1 MFYINRQLLRKREVF
16 LLRILPTLIV
26 FSAFTA
32 LTMLSWV
39 TAKNNLLQEQQRL
52 LDQNNVNAAAY
63 IRQQLGTYQDVM
75 RGAVGLFNASD
86 SVTREEWN
94 TYFQVYDIT
103 KNYPG
108 LQSVGYVQIV
118 PRNNLTR
125 FESAMAT
132 QGYDTFAIHPESD
145 APLSAV
151 ISYLEPH
158 NPASTV
164 VGYDMYTDST
174 RRQALE
180 EARDSGSIVL
190 TDLITLVNDV
200 SKADKQPGFLMY
212 VPIYKDGLIH
222 RTIAERQANI
232 LGYTYAP
239 FRTYDLINK
248 ILLEKNPSYALI
260 IENITQQGREK
271 VYESENYAAITGMA
285 NHISSRTVI
294 ELPSASWEITGA
306 ASTDI
311 VSRPFRL
318 RPPSVLW
325 GGLVFSV
332 MVAAFIYMLLT
343 SRAHALAEKEERN
356 IQEAKDELL
365 ALASHQLRTPATGV
379 KQYVGMLREG
389 FAGTLTPLQ
398 HTLLD
403 KAYDS
408 NERQLSTI
416 NEMLFVARA
425 DAGHLKMSQERLD
438 INALVREKVEEQKT
452 AIKARKQKLEVRI
465 PKHPLYIVA
474 SRQYIGMVIENIISN
489 ATKYTRSKGTIIVS
503 VRKQKDNVVIRV
515 KDTGVGIA
523 AKDINLLFKKF
534 SRIPNDLTDEVV
546 GSGIGL
552 YLSKKLVE
560 SHDGKMQFDSV
571 EGKGSTVSIYLA
583 RVD

>member
-1 MFYINRQLLRKREVF
+1 MFYINRQLLRRREVF
-16 LLRILPTLIV
+16 LLRVLPTLIV

-39 TAKNNLLQEQQRL
+39 TAKNNLVQEQQRL
-52 LDQNNVNAAAY
+52 LDQNNMNAAAY

-108 LQSVGYVQIV
+108 LQSVGYLQVLPKANHTQYEVMMAQQGYQGFKIH
-118 PRNNLTR
+118 PKS
-125 FESAMAT
+125 ESAV
-132 QGYDTFAIHPESD
+132 
-145 APLSAV
+145 SAV
-151 ISYLEPH
+151 VSYIEPH
-158 NPASTV
+158 NPNSTV
-164 VGYDMYTDST
+164 VGYDMYTDPT

-180 EARDSGSIVL
+180 EARDTGQLVL

-200 SKADKQPGFLMY
+200 SRENRQPGFLMY
-212 VPIYKDGLIH
+212 IPIYKNGIVH
-222 RTIAERQANI
+222 NTIAERQADI
-232 LGYTYAP
+232 TGYVYAP

-260 IENITQQGREK
+260 IENVTPQGREK
-271 VYESENYAAITGMA
+271 VYESENLATIKSAASS
-285 NHISSRTVI
+285 ISSHAVI
-294 ELPSASWEITGA
+294 ELPSASWEITGF
-306 ASTDI
+306 ASTGI
-311 VSRPFRL
+311 VSRPFRI

-325 GGLVFSV
+325 GGLVFSI

-343 SRAHALAEKEERN
+343 SRAHALSEKEERN

-425 DAGHLKMSQERLD
+425 DAGHLKMTQERLD
-438 INALVREKVEEQKT
+438 INALVKDKVEEQKNALKT
-452 AIKARKQKLEVRI
+452 RKQKLEVKI
-465 PKHPLYIVA
+465 PKKPLFIIA

-489 ATKYTRSKGTIIVS
+489 ATKYTHNKGTITVS
-503 VRKQKDNVVIRV
+503 VRRQKEHVVIRV

-523 AKDINLLFKKF
+523 AKDFNLLFKKF
-534 SRIPNDLTDEVV
+534 SRIPNELTDEVV

-560 SHDGKMQFDSV
+560 AHGGQLHFESV
-571 EGKGSTVSIYLA
+571 EAKGSTVSVYLTH
-583 RVD
+583 VD